1 VYYILEFMRFLKRY
15 GFTSL
20 RYGGIYN
27 AHFVV
32 NFVLSL
38 AVK

>member
-1 VYYILEFMRFLKRY
+1 VVSQVSAATF
-15 GFTSL
+15 L

-27 AHFVV
+27 AHFVEK
-32 NFVLSL
+32 FMLSL